1 MPSVWP
7 SMGNILNS
15 PQIGFRIGHKAKP
28 FSVHKAA
35 IEFLSPKL
43 VALQASEEVQPDP
56 TSITLRGIDEATFTR
71 LVEYAY
77 RHDYT
82 VPGLKASPNPP
93 NHSSVSLSL
102 YEKLEQ
108 GDEFSDTE
116 PFITRARIKF
126 HNEAMKPHVNLNNAV
141 SHDTVEEMKVSG
153 HCGHFDVFD
162 AHIALYNLARQY
174 DIHPL
179 ESLCKKRFR
188 QSLLFMHINEHT
200 IIALSD
206 ILDCVEHGA
215 LSTPGDEIRDILLDY
230 FLANFYKATAQRHCT

>member
-7 SMGNILNS
+7 SMGDILNS

-82 VPGLKASPNPP
+82 TPSP
-93 NHSSVSLSL
+93 SSP
-102 YEKLEQ
+102 
-108 GDEFSDTE
+108 E

-126 HNEAMKPHVNLNNAV
+126 HNEAMKPHVDLNNTV

-153 HCGHFDVFD
+153 HCGQFDVFD

-206 ILDCVEHGA
+206 ILDCVEHGT